1 MSRKAVFL
9 DRDGTL
15 NKVMLLD
22 GRPTPPREIKDFEL
36 LEGVDEAV
44 TLLRSLDY
52 LPIIVTNQPD
62 YARGVSTLNQI
73 ETINDTIRKELG
85 IEHIYICLHD
95 DNENCFCRKPKP
107 GLLIQ
112 AALELNIELSSSIMI
127 GDRWR
132 DIKAGQSAGCTCY
145 FIDYGYDELSPVQP
159 FFQVLSLLD
168 AAKKIEGIY
177 EK

>member
-15 NKVMLLD
+15 NKIILRD

-36 LEGVDEAV
+36 LAGVDEAL
-44 TLLRSLDY
+44 TLLRAMDY
-52 LPIIVTNQPD
+52 LPIVVTNQPD

-73 ETINDTIRKELG
+73 ETINDIIHRELG
-85 IEHIYICLHD
+85 IEHIYTCLHD
-95 DNENCFCRKPKP
+95 DNENCSCRKPKP
-107 GLLIQ
+107 GLLIK
-112 AALELNIELSSSIMI
+112 AAQELDIELSSSIMI

-132 DIKAGQSAGCTCY
+132 DVKAGQSAGCSCY
-145 FIDYGYDELSPVQP
+145 FIDYEYDELPPVQP

-168 AAKKIEGIY
+168 AAKKIKGIHGY
-177 EK
+177 